1 MNGKRLQFAANPGVV
16 GKVRDAVRRLAA
28 DLGAAESVGD
38 QLALVADELINNAI
52 EHGAV
57 YRRRGEALALEVA
70 AAAGRL
76 RVEFVDPE
84 MPGELVARLA
94 AHVAEATGGLPA
106 LVGVRGGGVF
116 LGGGVLPVLRV
127 VTAGAAGGLGVVGHG
142 ATGGR

>member
-1 MNGKRLQFAANPGVV
+1 MNGKRLQFAASPGVV

-28 DLGAAESVGD
+28 DLGAAESVGE

-52 EHGAV
+52 EHGSV
-57 YRRRGEALALEVA
+57 YRRRGEALALEVAA

-106 LVGVRGGGVF
+106 LDSERGRGLFLLTVF
-116 LGGGVLPVLRV
+116 LQDLRV
-127 VTAGAAGGLGVVGHG
+127 EAAGVAGGLRIVGHV
-142 ATGGR
+142 ATS

>member
-1 MNGKRLQFAANPGVV
+1 MNGKRLQFAASPGVV

-28 DLGAAESVGD
+28 DLGAADSVGD

-57 YRRRGEALALEVA
+57 YRRRGESLALEVAA

-106 LVGVRGGGVF
+106 LDSERGRGLFLLTVF
-116 LGGGVLPVLRV
+116 LQDLRV
-127 VTAGAAGGLGVVGHG
+127 EAAGVAGGLRIVGHV
-142 ATGGR
+142 ATS

>member
-1 MNGKRLQFAANPGVV
+1 MNGKRLQFAANPGVG

-106 LVGVRGGGVF
+106 LDSERGRGLFLLTVF
-116 LGGGVLPVLRV
+116 LQDLRV
-127 VTAGAAGGLGVVGHG
+127 ETAGAAGGLRIVGHV
-142 ATGGR
+142 ATS

>member
-1 MNGKRLQFAANPGVV
+1 MNGKRLQFAASPGVV

-28 DLGAAESVGD
+28 DLGAAESVGE

-52 EHGAV
+52 EHGSV
-57 YRRRGEALALEVA
+57 YRRRGESLALEVAA

-106 LVGVRGGGVF
+106 LDSERGRGLFLLTVFLQDLRVEAAGVGGG
-116 LGGGVLPVLRV
+116 LRI
-127 VTAGAAGGLGVVGHG
+127 VGHV
-142 ATGGR
+142 ATS

>member
-106 LVGVRGGGVF
+106 LDSERGRGLFLLTVFLQDLRVEAAGVGGG
-116 LGGGVLPVLRV
+116 LRI
-127 VTAGAAGGLGVVGHG
+127 VGHV
-142 ATGGR
+142 ATS

>member
-1 MNGKRLQFAANPGVV
+1 MNGKRLQFAASPGVV

-28 DLGAAESVGD
+28 DLGAAESVGE

-52 EHGAV
+52 EHGSV

-106 LVGVRGGGVF
+106 LDSERGRGLFLLTVFLQDLRVEAAGVGGG
-116 LGGGVLPVLRV
+116 LRI
-127 VTAGAAGGLGVVGHG
+127 VGHV
-142 ATGGR
+142 ATS

>member
-1 MNGKRLQFAANPGVV
+1 MNGKRLQFAASPGVV
-16 GKVRDAVRRLAA
+16 SKVRDAVRRLVA

-70 AAAGRL
+70 VAAAGRL

-106 LVGVRGGGVF
+106 LDSERGRGLFLLTVFLQDLRVEAAGVGGG
-116 LGGGVLPVLRV
+116 LRI
-127 VTAGAAGGLGVVGHG
+127 VGHV
-142 ATGGR
+142 ATS

>member
-1 MNGKRLQFAANPGVV
+1 MNGKRLQFAASPGVV

-57 YRRRGEALALEVA
+57 YRRRGESLALEVAA

-94 AHVAEATGGLPA
+94 AHVAEATGGMPA
-106 LVGVRGGGVF
+106 LDSERGRGLFLLTVF
-116 LGGGVLPVLRV
+116 LHDLRV
-127 VTAGAAGGLGVVGHG
+127 EPAGLAGGLRIIGHM
-142 ATGGR
+142 AAS

>member
-106 LVGVRGGGVF
+106 LDSERGRGLFLLTVF
-116 LGGGVLPVLRV
+116 LQDLRI
-127 VTAGAAGGLGVVGHG
+127 VGHV
-142 ATGGR
+142 ATS